1 MCSNETLFERRCERE
16 EEVVMKAKF
25 VVPISRHSDEAANNA
40 NGMMIES
47 RHHCIRL
54 IITMDNS
61 DDPDCRPTSKDMDG
75 RQAMVI
81 DIKPKKAVERM

>member
-1 MCSNETLFERRCERE
+1 MCSNETLFEQRRSSG
-16 EEVVMKAKF
+16 EVAKA
-25 VVPISRHSDEAANNA
+25 SDEAANNA

-47 RHHCIRL
+47 RRQCIRL
-54 IITMDNS
+54 ITMDNN

-81 DIKPKKAVERM
+81 DIKPKKVVERM